1 MKGNELVKF
10 DNAEF
15 GSVRVMM
22 IDGEPYFVGKDVAD
36 ALGYSAARN
45 AIKAHVDA
53 EDKLTHQIS
62 ASGQRRDVTLINE
75 SGLYSLILSS
85 KLDSARQF
93 KRWVTSVVLPS
104 IRKTGSYSV
113 KDDDRRL
120 ETRQNTKNSHK
131 PYTSSIALLIQH
143 LDAFGRKTKPEPW
156 YYGHITNIVQDA
168 CEVIKGN
175 RDNAPVANLNKLDQC
190 QQMVA
195 NLIVN
200 LIAAGKANSYPE
212 VEVAIIRHLNS
223 LNNLLKGVPLLGG
236 VTP

>member
-1 MKGNELVKF
+1 MKNQLVKF

-22 IDGEPYFVGKDVAD
+22 IDGEPWFVGKDVAD
-36 ALGYSAARN
+36 ALGYSAPRN

-93 KRWVTSVVLPS
+93 KRWVTSEVLPS
-104 IRKTGSYSV
+104 IRKTGSYV
-113 KDDDRRL
+113 NRDERWL
-120 ETRQNTKNSHK
+120 ETRQSTKDTHK
-131 PYTSSIALLIQH
+131 PFTSAIRLLVGH
-143 LDAFGRKTKPEPW
+143 LDACGKKFWDDRR
-156 YYGHITNIVQDA
+156 YYGRITNIIQNA
-168 CEVIKGN
+168 CDIIKGG
-175 RDNAPVANLNKLDQC
+175 RDNAPVQCLNKCDQC

-195 NLIVN
+195 NLILN
-200 LIAAGKANSYPE
+200 LIAAGKADSFE
-212 VEVAIIRHLNS
+212 QVEAAIIQQLNA
-223 LNNLLKGVPLLGG
+223 LNNLLGGQLLIGG
-236 VTP
+236 AKA